1 MFLDLAKNNMKLL
14 SNRQEQIMSLLWEY
28 GALTV
33 TQVQSKLKDKL
44 HYNTISTIIRGL
56 ETIGFINHINEYK
69 PYSYHVVITKE
80 QYINSIQ
87 QEIISKYFYNKK
99 DKFIDYILQLI

>member
-1 MFLDLAKNNMKLL
+1 MKLL

-56 ETIGFINHINEYK
+56 ETTGFINHKNEYK
-69 PYSYHVVITKE
+69 PYSYYVEITKE

-87 QEIISKYFYNKK
+87 
-99 DKFIDYILQLI
+99 